1 MFLDFQDLRFDDGE
15 VDGRAG
21 SGDHPASGSPNVIRH
36 LVGFHALIQGFLE
49 MSNVKVVDEMVNM
62 ITAQRA
68 YELNSKS
75 IQTSDSML
83 QVAVNLKR

>member
-1 MFLDFQDLRFDDGE
+1 MTYRFINP
-15 VDGRAG
+15 AG
-21 SGDHPASGSPNVIRH
+21 LISLGDNLYRVSEASGESIEGTPSLNGHPKV
-36 LVGFHALIQGFLE
+36 IQGFLE

-68 YELNSKS
+68 YEMNSKS

-83 QVAVNLKR
+83 QTAVSLKR